1 MYLAQ
6 KTSAFHFWKYI
17 YITEDQSSVIKLTV
31 NHN

>member
-1 MYLAQ
+1 MYLAH
-6 KTSAFHFWKYI
+6 KTSTFRFLKYI